1 MRTALFTLALAAGLS
16 ACSGDSPLTGPGA
29 SPVADAADPVADAI
43 DRIAPALGSGDAAA
57 QLRADLA
64 RVQGGVGAAAAA
76 VEQTLARLEQD
87 DPATSADVDA
97 IRLALH
103 YSR

>member
-1 MRTALFTLALAAGLS
+1 MGQADDAQSVAMRQHNGWY
-16 ACSGDSPLTGPGA
+16 D
-29 SPVADAADPVADAI
+29 
-43 DRIAPALGSGDAAA
+43 GDAMSA
-57 QLRADLA
+57 
-64 RVQGGVGAAAAA
+64 VAA